1 MFRIQ
6 REYPRRISERKL
18 QKNRSLTHMYN
29 DRIRLAITM
38 GDPAGVGSEII
49 VKALSHVEVYQQCI
63 PVVIGDYEA
72 LRDAVTFCN
81 LPLELN
87 EVKDI
92 RDGKGE
98 FGKIDFLNL
107 GYLRPNGWEYKKNS
121 ALCGEASF
129 QYVVK
134 GIREAMRG
142 NVQAVVTAPIS
153 KESINMAGHPYSG
166 HTEIFAD
173 YTGTKDFAMLLAS
186 KTLHVIHVSTHCSLR
201 EACDRVKKD
210 RVFEVIKLAQ
220 EGMKQLGH
228 THPKIGVAGLNPH
241 CSENGLFGTEEENEI
256 LPAIAEAKKIG
267 IDVTGPES
275 PDTVFVK
282 CQAGQYDIV
291 VAMYHDQGH
300 IPLKLS
306 GFKYDLRADKYDSVS
321 GINCTI
327 GLPIVRTSVDH
338 GTAFGKA
345 GEGRA
350 NEESMLDAIFAGVK
364 MAEYRKKD
372 NWR

>member
-1 MFRIQ
+1 MK
-6 REYPRRISERKL
+6 E
-18 QKNRSLTHMYN
+18 
-29 DRIRLAITM
+29 RIRLAITM
-38 GDPAGVGSEII
+38 GDPAGIGAEII
-49 VKALSHVEVYQQCI
+49 VKALSHVEVYQKCV

-72 LRDAVTFCN
+72 LADARRFCN

-87 EVKDI
+87 EVSDVKESN
-92 RDGKGE
+92 GE

-107 GYLRPNGWEYKKNS
+107 KYLQRNSWQYKRNS
-121 ALCGEASF
+121 ALCGDASF
-129 QYVVK
+129 NYVITA
-134 GIREAMRG
+134 IREAMAG
-142 NVQAVVTAPIS
+142 KVSAVVTAPIS
-153 KESINMAGHPYSG
+153 KESLNMAGHAYSG

-186 KTLHVIHVSTHCSLR
+186 KNLRVIHVSTHCSLR

-210 RVFEVIKLAQ
+210 RVLKVIKLAE
-220 EGMKQLGH
+220 EGMNQLGYSK
-228 THPKIGVAGLNPH
+228 PKIAVAGLNPH
-241 CSENGLFGTEEENEI
+241 CSENGLFGTEENMEI
-256 LPAIAEAKKIG
+256 LPAIEEARHLG

-282 CQAGQYDIV
+282 CQSGQYDIV

-300 IPLKLS
+300 IPLKLN
-306 GFKYDLRADKYDSVS
+306 GFKYDLLQNQYESVS

-350 NEESMLDAIFAGVK
+350 NEESMLDAIFAGVE
-364 MAEYRKKD
+364 MSEYRRRREYGGGAK
-372 NWR
+372 

>member
-1 MFRIQ
+1 M
-6 REYPRRISERKL
+6 ENE
-18 QKNRSLTHMYN
+18 
-29 DRIRLAITM
+29 RIRVAITM
-38 GDPAGVGSEII
+38 GDPAGVGPEII
-49 VKALSHVEVYQQCI
+49 VKALSHMEVYQKCI
-63 PVVIGDYEA
+63 PIVIGDYEA
-72 LRDAVTFCN
+72 LADAVSFCN
-81 LPLELN
+81 IPVELN
-87 EVKDI
+87 EVSDVTE
-92 RDGKGE
+92 GKGE
-98 FGKIDFLNL
+98 FGKIDFVNM
-107 GYLRPNGWEYKKNS
+107 GYLQKGSWEYKKNS
-121 ALCGEASF
+121 ALCGDASF
-129 QYVVK
+129 QYVVR
-134 GIREAMRG
+134 GIKDAMAG
-142 NVQAVVTAPIS
+142 KVPAVITAPIN
-153 KESINMAGHPYSG
+153 KESLNMAGHAYNG
-166 HTEIFAD
+166 HTEIFAE

-186 KTLHVIHVSTHCSLR
+186 KSIRVIHVSTHVSLR

-210 RVFEVIKLAQ
+210 RVLKVIKLAQ
-220 EGMKQLGH
+220 EGMKQLGFDN
-228 THPKIGVAGLNPH
+228 PKIGVAGLNPH

-256 LPAIAEAKKIG
+256 LPAIKEAREQG
-267 IDVTGPES
+267 INVYGPES

-306 GFKYDLRADKYDSVS
+306 GFKYNLLEDKYESVS

-364 MAEYRKKD
+364 MASYREISDKE
-372 NWR
+372 

>member
-1 MFRIQ
+1 MNQRIK
-6 REYPRRISERKL
+6 I
-18 QKNRSLTHMYN
+18 
-29 DRIRLAITM
+29 AITM

-49 VKALSHVEVYQQCI
+49 VKALSHMEIYQQCI
-63 PVVIGDYEA
+63 PVVIGDYVA
-72 LRDAVTFCN
+72 LADAVQFCN
-81 LPLELN
+81 LPIELR
-87 EVKDI
+87 ELSDI
-92 RDGKGE
+92 EEAKGE
-98 FGKIDFLNL
+98 FGKIDYINLN
-107 GYLRPNGWEYKKNS
+107 YLEPSSWEYKKNS
-121 ALCGEASF
+121 VKCGEASF
-129 QYVVK
+129 QYVVYAIK
-134 GIREAMRG
+134 QAMKKR
-142 NVQAVVTAPIS
+142 VQAVITAPIS
-153 KESINMAGHPYSG
+153 KESINMAGYHYSG

-173 YTGTKDFAMLLAS
+173 YTKSHDFAMLLAS
-186 KTLHVIHVSTHCSLR
+186 KTLRVIHVSTHCSLR

-210 RVFEVIKLAQ
+210 RVLKVIRLAQ
-220 EGMKQLGH
+220 EGMRQLGYQQ
-228 THPKIGVAGLNPH
+228 PKIAVAGLNPH

-256 LPAIAEAKKIG
+256 LPAIEEARKEG

-306 GFKYDLRADKYDSVS
+306 GFKYDLQKDKYESVS

-350 NEESMLDAIFAGVK
+350 NEESMMDAIFAGVK
-364 MAEYRKKD
+364 MAENRGMAL
-372 NWR
+372 